1 MGRFSGLSCPCAQ
14 HTRCTEILIEMN
26 GETVAWSNWPLGC
39 CIAFNLGKESHLQL
53 ILILSFNGVEG
64 REFEKRHQFK
74 LFSDFVIFIFT
85 LPETTLPF
93 FSPCYFS
100 VVKYF

>member
-1 MGRFSGLSCPCAQ
+1 
-14 HTRCTEILIEMN
+14 MN
-26 GETVAWSNWPLGC
+26 GETVARSNWPLC
-39 CIAFNLGKESHLQL
+39 CWIAFNLGKEWLLQL

-85 LPETTLPF
+85 LPETTLSF

-100 VVKYF
+100 VVRYF